1 MRALT
6 GHQKWV
12 LMAVVIECIVYGYVR
27 GTNGWHKRGY
37 YFWAQRVVIIG
48 RSIPTAA
55 VINTRRSLPIT
66 RAQDK

>member
-1 MRALT
+1 MGTREAA
-6 GHQKWV
+6 
-12 LMAVVIECIVYGYVR
+12 MAGI
-27 GTNGWHKRGY
+27 NGGIISGLK
-37 YFWAQRVVIIG
+37 RVVIIG